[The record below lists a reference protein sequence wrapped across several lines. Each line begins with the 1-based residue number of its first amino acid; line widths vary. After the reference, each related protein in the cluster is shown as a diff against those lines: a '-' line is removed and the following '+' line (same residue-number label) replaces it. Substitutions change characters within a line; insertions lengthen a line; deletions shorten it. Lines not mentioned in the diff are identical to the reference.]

1 LNFSSPRFTSA
12 DRSIGHLEFCPSGA
26 IMIARRIDVAQVIVR
41 KLEESVKRKLKQR
54 AARHGHSMEQEIR
67 DILRNAVKDQRRPRK
82 GLGTEIVE
90 LFKGIG
96 LEESIKELRGYRV
109 GKRVQSWLK

>member
-67 DILRNAVKDQRRPRK
+67 DILRNAVKDERRPRK